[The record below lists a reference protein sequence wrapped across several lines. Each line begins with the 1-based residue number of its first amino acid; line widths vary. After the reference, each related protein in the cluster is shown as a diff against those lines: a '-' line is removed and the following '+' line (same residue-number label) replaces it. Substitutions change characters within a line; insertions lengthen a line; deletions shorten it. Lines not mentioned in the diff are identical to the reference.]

1 MAWRIFDMQ
10 NVGISIFEMQTT
22 GAENSKFGRQSHD
35 TILHNT
41 RVNKIERR
49 LQCTMADNLISIY
62 LQFLNDLQVTLK
74 RQKINSNNK
83 CIE

>member
-1 MAWRIFDMQ
+1 MLEFRYLRCKLLVLKIQNMAGKAMTPSQYYI
-10 NVGISIFEMQTT
+10 
-22 GAENSKFGRQSHD
+22 
-35 TILHNT
+35 HNT
-41 RVNKIERR
+41 RVNKIERT

-74 RQKINSNNK
+74 RQKMNSNNK

>member
-22 GAENSKFGRQSHD
+22 GAENSKYGRQSHD
-35 TILHNT
+35 TILHNV
-41 RVNKIERR
+41 RVNKIERT

-62 LQFLNDLQVTLK
+62 LQFLKDLQVTLK
-74 RQKINSNNK
+74 RQKMNGNIK
-83 CIE
+83 YIE